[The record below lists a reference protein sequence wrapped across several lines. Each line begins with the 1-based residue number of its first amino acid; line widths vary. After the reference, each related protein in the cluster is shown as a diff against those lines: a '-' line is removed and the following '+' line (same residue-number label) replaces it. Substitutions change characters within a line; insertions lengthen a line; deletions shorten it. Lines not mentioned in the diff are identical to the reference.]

1 MNIPK
6 LKKIKTKKN
15 YHGIPLEDDYSWVDQ
30 PNILEVLKDPKKL
43 DPEVKDY
50 IESNNKFTENYFKD
64 VKNLQKDLFNEIKG
78 KIKLDDTGLKYK
90 DKRYFYWSKTEAKGN
105 YGKRMRQLID
115 GSKPEEIFFDGDV
128 EKKKS
133 GSEYFGVG
141 VVSTSYC
148 DNFIAYSLDLKGS
161 EYYTIYL
168 RDLRTGKNER
178 DLIEN
183 TSGSITWS
191 LDSKSFFY
199 SKLDEYHRPRQIF
212 KHVIGTSSDQD
223 QLIFE
228 EKDETFT
235 CGIGITSD
243 EKYFIIGTSD
253 HITTEEYFFP
263 TDAKEIKPML
273 FQKRKKDVRYSIDS
287 WQGYFYVHTNEEAR
301 DYKVLRCKTDQ
312 INKLEV
318 FIPSKKETVIGGLE
332 FLDNY
337 ILRSEKS
344 DAIPKLYVRNIKTNK
359 EEEIKVSDEA
369 IGVPGVSLMQRDT
382 NTTMIRVGWE
392 SMATPGRV
400 YEYDIISK
408 EKKLVKE
415 TEIPSG
421 HDPNKYIVE
430 RIKAESH
437 DGQMIPISL
446 VRLKTAKQ
454 DGSSKILLYAY
465 GAYKHSISPSFS
477 ASRFCL
483 VDRGITFAIAHVRGG
498 GDLGDKHHEKGKKK
512 FKKNTFLDYIACANH
527 LIEQRYTHKGG
538 ICFYGG
544 SAGGL
549 TGGAVA
555 NMKPDLFFGMLL
567 LVPFVDTMTTML
579 NEKLP
584 LTPGEWEMWGNP
596 IKSKEYF
603 EYILSYSPYNNLD
616 RKDYPPMLI
625 TTSLFDNRVLYSEPV
640 KYIAK
645 LRDKKSDNNIQLL
658 KCKME
663 AAGHGG
669 MSGRDNA
676 ITELAEE
683 YSFILKSAKILNN
696 NLKK

>member
-6 LKKIKTKKN
+6 LRKNKTKKN
-15 YHGIPLEDDYSWVDQ
+15 YHGITLEDDYSWVDQ

-43 DPEVKDY
+43 DTEVKDY
-50 IESNNKFTENYFKD
+50 IEANNEITENYFKD
-64 VKNLQKDLFNEIKG
+64 VKDFQKHLFNEIKG

-90 DKRYFYWSKTEAKGN
+90 DKKYYYWTKTEAKGN

-115 GSKPEEIFFDGDV
+115 GSKPEEIFFDGDL

-141 VVSTSYC
+141 TVSTSYC

-168 RDLRTGKNER
+168 RDLRTGKNEK
-178 DLIEN
+178 DIIEN
-183 TSGSITWS
+183 TSGSVTWS
-191 LDSKSFFY
+191 LDNKSFFY
-199 SKLDEYHRPRQIF
+199 SKLDKYHRPRQIF
-212 KHVIGTSSDQD
+212 KHVIGTSSNQD

-263 TDAKEIKPML
+263 TDAKEINLTL
-273 FQKRKKDVRYSIDS
+273 FQKRKNDVRYSIDS
-287 WQGYFYVHTNEEAR
+287 WQGFFYVHTNEEAR
-301 DYKVLRCKTDQ
+301 DYKVLRCKNDQ

-318 FIPSKKETVIGGLE
+318 FLPPKEETVIGGLE
-332 FLDNY
+332 FLDDY

-344 DAIPKLYVRNIKTNK
+344 DAITKLYVRDIKTNK

-369 IGVPGVSLMQRDT
+369 IGVPGISLMQRDT

-400 YEYDIISK
+400 YEYDIVSK

-415 TEIPSG
+415 IEIPSG
-421 HDPNKYIVE
+421 HDANKYIVE

-454 DGSSKILLYAY
+454 DGNSKILLYAY

-483 VDRGITFAIAHVRGG
+483 IDRGITFAIAHVRGG

-527 LIEQRYTHKGG
+527 LIEQRYTYKGG

-555 NMKPDLFFGMLL
+555 NMAPDLFFGMLL

-603 EYILSYSPYNNLD
+603 EYILSYSPYNNIKK
-616 RKDYPPMLI
+616 KDYPPMLI

-645 LRDKKSDNNIQLL
+645 LRDLKTDNNNQLL

-683 YSFILKSAKILNN
+683 YSFILKSAKIL
-696 NLKK
+696 K

>member
-1 MNIPK
+1 MSIPK
-6 LKKIKTKKN
+6 LKKIKSEKK
-15 YHGIPLEDDYSWVDQ
+15 YHDLTLSDEYAWVDQ
-30 PNILEVLKDPKKL
+30 PNILEVLKDANKL
-43 DPEVKDY
+43 DLEVKDY
-50 IESNNKFTENYFKD
+50 INSNNKITEDYFED
-64 VKNLQKDLFNEIKG
+64 VKDLQKNLFKEIKS
-78 KIKLDDTGLKYK
+78 KIKLDDTSLKFK
-90 DKRYFYWSKTEAKGN
+90 DKKYYYWAKTEAKGN
-105 YGKRMRQLID
+105 YGKRIRQLID
-115 GSKPEEIFFDGDV
+115 GSKPEEIYFDGDL
-128 EKKKS
+128 EKKNY

-141 VVSTSYC
+141 SVSTSHC
-148 DNFIAYSLDLKGS
+148 DNFMAYSLDLKGS

-168 RDLRTGKNER
+168 RDLRTGKNEK
-178 DLIEN
+178 DIIEN

-199 SKLDEYHRPRQIF
+199 SKLDKYHRPRQIF
-212 KHVIGTSSDQD
+212 KHVLGTPANDD

-235 CGIGITSD
+235 CGIGVTSD

-263 TDAKEIKPML
+263 TNSIEIKPIL

-301 DYKVLRCKTDQ
+301 DYKVLRCKTNQ
-312 INKLEV
+312 IDKLKV
-318 FIPSKKETVIGGLE
+318 FIPAKKETVIGGFE
-332 FLDNY
+332 FLDEY

-344 DAIPKLYVRNIKTNK
+344 DAIPKLYVRNIKTNT
-359 EEEIKVSDEA
+359 EEEIKISDET
-369 IGVPGVSLMQRDT
+369 IGVPGVSLIQRDT
-382 NTTMIRVGWE
+382 NTTIIRVGWE

-400 YEYDIISK
+400 YEYDIVTK

-421 HDPNKYIVE
+421 HDPSKYVVE

-437 DGQMIPISL
+437 DGRMIPISL
-446 VRLKTAKQ
+446 VRLKSSKQ
-454 DGSSKILLYAY
+454 DGKSKILLYAY

-498 GDLGDKHHEKGKKK
+498 GDVSDAWHTEGKKK
-512 FKKNTFLDYIACANH
+512 FKKNTFLDYVACANH
-527 LIEQRYTHKGG
+527 LINQRYTYKGG
-538 ICFYGG
+538 VCFYGG

-555 NMKPDLFFGMLL
+555 NIAPDLFFGMLL

-603 EYILSYSPYNNLD
+603 EYILSYAPYNNLD
-616 RKDYPPMLI
+616 KKDYPPMLI

-645 LRDKKSDNNIQLL
+645 LRDLKSDNNIQLL

-676 ITELAEE
+676 ITEIAEE
-683 YSFILKSAKILNN
+683 YSFILKSAKIL
-696 NLKK
+696 K

>member
-30 PNILEVLKDPKKL
+30 PNILDVLKDPKKL
-43 DPEVKDY
+43 NTEVKDY
-50 IESNNKFTENYFKD
+50 IEANNKITEDYFAD
-64 VKNLQKDLFNEIKG
+64 VKELQKNLFKEIKG

-90 DKRYFYWSKTEAKGN
+90 DKRYYYWSKTEAKGN
-105 YGKRMRQLID
+105 YGKRIRQLID
-115 GSKPEEIFFDGDV
+115 GSKPEEVFFDGDL

-141 VVSTSYC
+141 TVSTSYC
-148 DNFIAYSLDLKGS
+148 DNFFAYSLDLKGS

-168 RDLRTGKNER
+168 RDLRTGKNEK
-178 DLIEN
+178 DIIEN
-183 TSGSITWS
+183 TSGSVTWA

-199 SKLDEYHRPRQIF
+199 SKLDQYHRPRQIF
-212 KHVIGTSSDQD
+212 KHVLGTSTNQD

-253 HITTEEYFFP
+253 HITTEEYFFS
-263 TDAKEIKPML
+263 TDAKEINPTL
-273 FQKRKKDVRYSIDS
+273 FQKRKNDVRYSIDS

-301 DYKVLRCKTDQ
+301 DYKVLRCKTNQ
-312 INKLEV
+312 IDKFEV
-318 FIPSKKETVIGGLE
+318 FIPAKKETVIGGLE
-332 FLDNY
+332 FLDDY

-344 DAIPKLYVRNIKTNK
+344 DAIPKLFIRNIKNNE
-359 EEEIKVSDEA
+359 EEEIKISDEA
-369 IGVPGVSLMQRDT
+369 IGVPGISLMQRNT
-382 NTTMIRVGWE
+382 NTTKIRVGWE

-400 YEYDIISK
+400 YEYDILTK

-421 HDPNKYIVE
+421 HDPSKYVVE
-430 RIKAESH
+430 RIKAKSH
-437 DGQMIPISL
+437 DGRMIPISL
-446 VRLKTAKQ
+446 VRLKDSKQ
-454 DGSSKILLYAY
+454 DGKSKVLLYAY

-483 VDRGITFAIAHVRGG
+483 IDRGITFAIAHVRGG
-498 GDLGDKHHEKGKKK
+498 GDLGDVWHTEGKKK
-512 FKKNTFLDYIACANH
+512 LKKNTFLDYIACANH
-527 LIEQRYTHKGG
+527 LIEQRYTYKGG

-549 TGGAVA
+549 TGSGVA
-555 NMKPDLFFGMLL
+555 NIAPELFFSMLL
-567 LVPFVDTMTTML
+567 LVPFVDVMTTML

-596 IKSKEYF
+596 IKSKEFF
-603 EYILSYSPYNNLD
+603 EYILSYSPYNNIEK
-616 RKDYPPMLI
+616 KDYPPMLI

-645 LRDKKSDNNIQLL
+645 LRDLKTDNNNQLL

-683 YSFILKSAKILNN
+683 YSFILKSAKII
-696 NLKK
+696 K

>member
-1 MNIPK
+1 MSIPK
-6 LKKIKTKKN
+6 LKKIKTTKN

-43 DPEVKDY
+43 NTEVKDY
-50 IESNNKFTENYFKD
+50 IEANNKITEDYFED
-64 VKNLQKDLFNEIKG
+64 VKELQKNLFNEIKG

-90 DKRYFYWSKTEAKGN
+90 DKRFYYWAKTEAKGN

-115 GSKPEEIFFDGDV
+115 GSKPEEVFFDGDL

-141 VVSTSYC
+141 TVSTSYC

-168 RDLRTGKNER
+168 RDLRTGKNEK
-178 DLIEN
+178 DIIEN
-183 TSGSITWS
+183 TSGSVTWA
-191 LDSKSFFY
+191 LDNKSFFY
-199 SKLDEYHRPRQIF
+199 SKLDQYHRPRQIF
-212 KHVIGTSSDQD
+212 KHVLGTSIDQD

-228 EKDETFT
+228 EKDPTFT
-235 CGIGITSD
+235 VGIGITSD

-263 TDAKEIKPML
+263 TDAKEIKPTL
-273 FQKRKKDVRYSIDS
+273 FQKRKNDVRYSIDS

-301 DYKVLRCKTDQ
+301 DYKVLRCKTNQ
-312 INKLEV
+312 IEKLEV
-318 FIPSKKETVIGGLE
+318 FIPAKKETIIGGFE
-332 FLDNY
+332 FLDDY

-344 DAIPKLYVRNIKTNK
+344 DAIPKLFVRNIKTNK
-359 EEEIKVSDEA
+359 EEEIKISDEP

-400 YEYDIISK
+400 YEYDIVTK

-421 HDPNKYIVE
+421 HDPNKYVVE
-430 RIKAESH
+430 RIKAKSH
-437 DGQMIPISL
+437 DGRMVPISL
-446 VRLKTAKQ
+446 IRLKDSKQ
-454 DGSSKILLYAY
+454 DGKSKVLLYAY

-483 VDRGITFAIAHVRGG
+483 IDRGITFAIAHIRGG
-498 GDLGDKHHEKGKKK
+498 GDMGDIWHTEGKKK
-512 FKKNTFLDYIACANH
+512 LKKNTFFDYVACANH
-527 LIEQRYTHKGG
+527 LIEQRYTYKGG

-549 TGGAVA
+549 TGSGVA
-555 NMKPDLFFGMLL
+555 NIAPELFFSMLL
-567 LVPFVDTMTTML
+567 LVPFVDVMTTML

-596 IKSKEYF
+596 IESKEYF
-603 EYILSYSPYNNLD
+603 EYILSYSPYNNLEK
-616 RKDYPPMLI
+616 KDYPPMLV

-645 LRDKKSDNNIQLL
+645 LRDLKTDNNNQLL

-683 YSFILKSAKILNN
+683 YSFILKSAKIL
-696 NLKK
+696 K

>member
-6 LKKIKTKKN
+6 LRKNKTKKN
-15 YHGIPLEDDYSWVDQ
+15 YHGITLEDDYSWVDQ

-43 DPEVKDY
+43 DAEVKDY
-50 IESNNKFTENYFKD
+50 IEANNEITENYFKD
-64 VKNLQKDLFNEIKG
+64 VKDFQKHLFNEIKG

-90 DKRYFYWSKTEAKGN
+90 DKKYYYWTKTETKGN

-115 GSKPEEIFFDGDV
+115 GSKPEEIFFDGDL

-141 VVSTSYC
+141 TVSTSYC

-168 RDLRTGKNER
+168 RDLRTGKNEK
-178 DLIEN
+178 DIIEN
-183 TSGSITWS
+183 TSGSVTWS
-191 LDSKSFFY
+191 LDNKSFFY
-199 SKLDEYHRPRQIF
+199 SKLDKYHRPRQIF
-212 KHVIGTSSDQD
+212 KHVIGTSSNQD

-243 EKYFIIGTSD
+243 EKYFIIGPSD

-263 TDAKEIKPML
+263 TDAKEINLTL
-273 FQKRKKDVRYSIDS
+273 FQKRKNDIRYSIDS
-287 WQGYFYVHTNEEAR
+287 WQGFFYVHTNEEAR
-301 DYKVLRCKTDQ
+301 DYKVLRCKNDQ
-312 INKLEV
+312 INELEV
-318 FIPSKKETVIGGLE
+318 FLPPKEETVIGGLE
-332 FLDNY
+332 FLDDY

-344 DAIPKLYVRNIKTNK
+344 DAITKLYVRDIKTNK

-369 IGVPGVSLMQRDT
+369 IGVPGISLMQRDT

-400 YEYDIISK
+400 YEYDIVSK
-408 EKKLVKE
+408 KKKLVKE
-415 TEIPSG
+415 IEIPSG
-421 HDPNKYIVE
+421 HDANKYIVE

-454 DGSSKILLYAY
+454 DGNSKILLYAY

-483 VDRGITFAIAHVRGG
+483 IDRGITFAIAHVRGG

-512 FKKNTFLDYIACANH
+512 FKKNTFLDYISCANH

-549 TGGAVA
+549 TGGAVV
-555 NMKPDLFFGMLL
+555 NMAPDLFFGMLL

-603 EYILSYSPYNNLD
+603 EYILSYSPYNNIKK
-616 RKDYPPMLI
+616 KDYPSMLI

-645 LRDKKSDNNIQLL
+645 LRDLKTDNNNQLL

-683 YSFILKSAKILNN
+683 YSFILKSAKIL
-696 NLKK
+696 K

>member
-6 LKKIKTKKN
+6 LKKIKTTKN

-43 DPEVKDY
+43 NSEVKDY
-50 IESNNKFTENYFKD
+50 IEANNKITEDYFAD
-64 VKNLQKDLFNEIKG
+64 VKNLQKNLFNEIKG

-90 DKRYFYWSKTEAKGN
+90 DKKYYYWAKTEASSN

-115 GSKPEEIFFDGDV
+115 GSKPEEVFFDGDL

-141 VVSTSYC
+141 TVSTSYC

-161 EYYTIYL
+161 EYYTIHL
-168 RDLRTGKNER
+168 RDLRTGKNEK
-178 DLIEN
+178 DVIEN
-183 TSGSITWS
+183 TSGSVTWA
-191 LDSKSFFY
+191 LDNKSFFY
-199 SKLDEYHRPRQIF
+199 SKLDKYHRPRQIF

-263 TDAKEIKPML
+263 TDTKEINPSL
-273 FQKRKKDVRYSIDS
+273 FKKRKNDVRYSIDS
-287 WQGYFYVHTNEEAR
+287 WRGYFYVHTNEGAR
-301 DYKVLRCKTDQ
+301 DYKVLRCKTNQ
-312 INKLEV
+312 IDKLEV
-318 FIPSKKETVIGGLE
+318 FIPAKKETVIGGFE
-332 FLDNY
+332 FLDDY

-344 DAIPKLYVRNIKTNK
+344 DAIPKLFVRNINTNK
-359 EEEIKVSDEA
+359 EEEIKISDEP
-369 IGVPGVSLMQRDT
+369 IGVPGISLMQRDT

-400 YEYDIISK
+400 YEYDIVTK

-421 HDPNKYIVE
+421 HDPNKYVVE
-430 RIKAESH
+430 RIKARSH
-437 DGQMIPISL
+437 DGRMVPISL
-446 VRLKTAKQ
+446 VRLKDSKQ
-454 DGSSKILLYAY
+454 DGKSKVLLYSY
-465 GAYKHSISPSFS
+465 GAYKHSVNCSFS

-483 VDRGITFAIAHVRGG
+483 VDRGITFAIAHIRGG
-498 GDLGDKHHEKGKKK
+498 GDLGDSWHTEGKKK
-512 FKKNTFLDYIACANH
+512 LKKNTFLDYVACANH
-527 LIEQRYTHKGG
+527 LIEQRYTYKGG

-555 NMKPDLFFGMLL
+555 NLSPDLFFGMLL

-579 NEKLP
+579 NDKLP

-603 EYILSYSPYNNLD
+603 EYILSYSPYNNIKK
-616 RKDYPPMLI
+616 KDYPPMLI

-645 LRDKKSDNNIQLL
+645 LRDLKTDNNNQLL
-658 KCKME
+658 KCKMK

-683 YSFILKSAKILNN
+683 YSFILKSAKIL
-696 NLKK
+696 K

>member
-6 LKKIKTKKN
+6 LKKIKNEKK
-15 YHGIPLEDDYSWVDQ
+15 YHDTTISDDYSWVDQ

-43 DPEVKDY
+43 NTGVRDY
-50 IESNNKFTENYFKD
+50 IEANNKITEDYFAD
-64 VKNLQKDLFNEIKG
+64 VKELQKNLFNEIKG

-90 DKRYFYWSKTEAKGN
+90 DKRYYYWSKTEAKGN

-115 GSKPEEIFFDGDV
+115 GSKPEEVFFDGDF

-141 VVSTSYC
+141 TVSTSYC

-168 RDLRTGKNER
+168 RDLRTGKNEK
-178 DLIEN
+178 DIIEN
-183 TSGSITWS
+183 TSGSVTWA
-191 LDSKSFFY
+191 LDNKSFFY
-199 SKLDEYHRPRQIF
+199 SKLDQYHRPRQIF
-212 KHVIGTSSDQD
+212 KHLLGTSSDQD

-263 TDAKEIKPML
+263 TDAKEIKPIL
-273 FQKRKKDVRYSIDS
+273 FQKRHNDVRYSIDS

-301 DYKVLRCKTDQ
+301 DYKVLRCKTSQ
-312 INKLEV
+312 IDKLEV
-318 FIPSKKETVIGGLE
+318 FIPAKKETVIGGFE
-332 FLDNY
+332 FLDDY
-337 ILRSEKS
+337 IIRSEKS
-344 DAIPKLYVRNIKTNK
+344 DAIPKLFVRNIQTNK
-359 EEEIKVSDEA
+359 EEEIKISDEP
-369 IGVPGVSLMQRDT
+369 IGVPGVSLMQKDT

-400 YEYDIISK
+400 YEYDIVTK

-421 HDPNKYIVE
+421 HDPSKYVVE
-430 RIKAESH
+430 RIKAKAH
-437 DGQMIPISL
+437 DGRMVPISL
-446 VRLKTAKQ
+446 VRLKDSKQ
-454 DGSSKILLYAY
+454 DGKSKVLLYAY

-483 VDRGITFAIAHVRGG
+483 IDRGITFAIAHVRGG
-498 GDLGDKHHEKGKKK
+498 GDLGDIWHQEGKKK
-512 FKKNTFLDYIACANH
+512 FKKNTFLDYIACAKH
-527 LIEQRYTHKGG
+527 LIEQRYTYKGG

-544 SAGGL
+544 SCGGL

-555 NMKPDLFFGMLL
+555 NMAPDLFFSMLL
-567 LVPFVDTMTTML
+567 LVPFLETLTTML
-579 NEKLP
+579 NPKLP

-603 EYILSYSPYNNLD
+603 DYILSYSPYNNLSK
-616 RKDYPPMLI
+616 KDYPPMLV

-645 LRDKKSDNNIQLL
+645 LRDLKTDNNIQLL

-683 YSFILKSAKILNN
+683 YSFILKTGKIL
-696 NLKK
+696 K

>member
-6 LKKIKTKKN
+6 LKKIKTTKN

-43 DPEVKDY
+43 NTEVKDY
-50 IESNNKFTENYFKD
+50 IEANNKITEDYFTD
-64 VKNLQKDLFNEIKG
+64 VKELQKNLFNEIKG

-90 DKRYFYWSKTEAKGN
+90 DKRYYYWSKTEAKGN

-115 GSKPEEIFFDGDV
+115 GSKSEEVYFDGDL

-141 VVSTSYC
+141 TVSTSYC

-168 RDLRTGKNER
+168 RDLRTGKNEK
-178 DLIEN
+178 DVIEN
-183 TSGSITWS
+183 TSGSVTWA
-191 LDSKSFFY
+191 LDNKSFFY
-199 SKLDEYHRPRQIF
+199 SKLDQYHRPRQIF
-212 KHVIGTSSDQD
+212 KHVLGTSTDQD

-253 HITTEEYFFP
+253 HITTEEYFFS
-263 TDAKEIKPML
+263 TDAKEIKPTL
-273 FQKRKKDVRYSIDS
+273 FQKRKNDVRYSIDS

-301 DYKVLRCKTDQ
+301 DYKVLRCKTSQ
-312 INKLEV
+312 IDKLEV
-318 FIPSKKETVIGGLE
+318 FIPAKKETVIGGFE
-332 FLDNY
+332 FLDDY
-337 ILRSEKS
+337 IIRSEKS
-344 DAIPKLYVRNIKTNK
+344 DAIPKLFVRNIQTNK
-359 EEEIKVSDEA
+359 EEEIKISDEP

-400 YEYDIISK
+400 YEYDIVTK

-421 HDPNKYIVE
+421 HDPSKYVVE
-430 RIKAESH
+430 RIKARSH
-437 DGQMIPISL
+437 DGRMVPISL
-446 VRLKTAKQ
+446 VRLKDSKQ
-454 DGSSKILLYAY
+454 DGKSKVLLYSY
-465 GAYKHSISPSFS
+465 GAYKHSVNCSFS

-483 VDRGITFAIAHVRGG
+483 VDRGITFAIAHIRGG
-498 GDLGDKHHEKGKKK
+498 GDLGDSWHTEGKKK
-512 FKKNTFLDYIACANH
+512 LKKNTFLDYVACANH
-527 LIEQRYTHKGG
+527 LIEQRYTYKGG

-555 NMKPDLFFGMLL
+555 NLSPDLFFGMLL

-603 EYILSYSPYNNLD
+603 EYILSYSPYNNLEK
-616 RKDYPPMLI
+616 KDYPSMLI

-645 LRDKKSDNNIQLL
+645 LRDLKTDNNNQLL

-683 YSFILKSAKILNN
+683 YSFILKSAKIL
-696 NLKK
+696 K

>member
-6 LKKIKTKKN
+6 LRKNKTKKN
-15 YHGIPLEDDYSWVDQ
+15 YHGITLEDDYSWVDQ

-43 DPEVKDY
+43 DAEVKDY
-50 IESNNKFTENYFKD
+50 IEANNEITENYFKD
-64 VKNLQKDLFNEIKG
+64 VKDFQKHLFNEIKG

-90 DKRYFYWSKTEAKGN
+90 DKKYYYWTKTEAKGN

-115 GSKPEEIFFDGDV
+115 GSKPEEIFFDGDL

-141 VVSTSYC
+141 TVSTSYC

-168 RDLRTGKNER
+168 RDLRTGKNEK
-178 DLIEN
+178 DIIEN
-183 TSGSITWS
+183 TSGSVTWS
-191 LDSKSFFY
+191 LDNKSFFY
-199 SKLDEYHRPRQIF
+199 SKLDKYHRPRQIF
-212 KHVIGTSSDQD
+212 KHVIGTSSNQD

-263 TDAKEIKPML
+263 TDAKEINLTL
-273 FQKRKKDVRYSIDS
+273 FRKRKNDVRYSIDS
-287 WQGYFYVHTNEEAR
+287 WQGFFYVHTNEEAR
-301 DYKVLRCKTDQ
+301 DYKVLRCKNDQ

-318 FIPSKKETVIGGLE
+318 FLPPKEETVIGGLE
-332 FLDNY
+332 FLDDY

-344 DAIPKLYVRNIKTNK
+344 DAITKLYVRDIKTNK

-369 IGVPGVSLMQRDT
+369 IGVPGISLMQRDT

-400 YEYDIISK
+400 YEYDIVSK

-415 TEIPSG
+415 IEIPSG
-421 HDPNKYIVE
+421 HDANKYIVE

-454 DGSSKILLYAY
+454 DGNSKILLYAY

-483 VDRGITFAIAHVRGG
+483 IDRGITFAIAHVRGG

-527 LIEQRYTHKGG
+527 LIEQRYTYKGG

-549 TGGAVA
+549 TGGAVV
-555 NMKPDLFFGMLL
+555 NMAPDLFFGMLL

-603 EYILSYSPYNNLD
+603 EYILSYAPYNNLD
-616 RKDYPPMLI
+616 KKDYPPMLI

-683 YSFILKSAKILNN
+683 YSFILKSANIL
-696 NLKK
+696 K

>member
-6 LKKIKTKKN
+6 LRKIKTTKN

-43 DPEVKDY
+43 NTEVKDY
-50 IESNNKFTENYFKD
+50 IEANNKITEDYFAD
-64 VKNLQKDLFNEIKG
+64 VKKLQKNLFNEIKG

-90 DKRYFYWSKTEAKGN
+90 DKRYYYWAKTEAKGN

-115 GSKPEEIFFDGDV
+115 GSKPEEVFFDGDL

-141 VVSTSYC
+141 TVSTSYC

-168 RDLRTGKNER
+168 RDLRTGKNEK
-178 DLIEN
+178 DVIEN
-183 TSGSITWS
+183 TSGSVTWA
-191 LDSKSFFY
+191 LDNKSFFY
-199 SKLDEYHRPRQIF
+199 SKLDQYHRPRQIF
-212 KHVIGTSSDQD
+212 KHVLGTPNDQD

-253 HITTEEYFFP
+253 HITTEEYFFS
-263 TDAKEIKPML
+263 TNDKEIKPTL
-273 FQKRKKDVRYSIDS
+273 FQKRKNDVRYSIDS

-301 DYKVLRCKTDQ
+301 DYKVLRCKTNQ
-312 INKLEV
+312 IDKLEV
-318 FIPSKKETVIGGLE
+318 FIPAKKETVIGGFE
-332 FLDNY
+332 FLDDY

-344 DAIPKLYVRNIKTNK
+344 DAIPKLFIRNIKTNE
-359 EEEIKVSDEA
+359 EEEIKISDEP

-382 NTTMIRVGWE
+382 NTSIIRVSWE

-400 YEYDIISK
+400 YEYDIVTK

-421 HDPNKYIVE
+421 HDPNKYVVE
-430 RIKAESH
+430 RIKARSH
-437 DGQMIPISL
+437 DGRMVPISL
-446 VRLKTAKQ
+446 VRLKDSKQ
-454 DGSSKILLYAY
+454 DGKSKVLLYSY

-483 VDRGITFAIAHVRGG
+483 IDRGITFAIAHIRGG
-498 GDLGDKHHEKGKKK
+498 GDLGDSWHTEGKKK
-512 FKKNTFLDYIACANH
+512 LKKNTFLDYVACSNH

-555 NMKPDLFFGMLL
+555 NLSPDLFFGMLL

-603 EYILSYSPYNNLD
+603 EYILSYAPYNNISK
-616 RKDYPPMLI
+616 KDYPPMLI

-645 LRDKKSDNNIQLL
+645 LRETKTDNNTQLL

-683 YSFILKSAKILNN
+683 YSFILKSAKILE
-696 NLKK
+696 